1 MALCVRELTG
11 EERSKI
17 ERLVRA
23 ETAPVRLVRRAWIV
37 QRSAAGM
44 TVPMIARDLGLR
56 EKTVR
61 VWIRRFDVAGLAGL
75 DDAPRVGRPRT
86 FTEAQRGQVIAKARG
101 CPPQP
106 KGEDAPPT
114 CHWTLDRLEAEL
126 NKEGLPIKRSQI
138 RRILRDEHLK
148 WQQPRTWLA
157 SDDPQFAEKR
167 GPSSPATP
175 TRPLAARSSA

>member
-1 MALCVRELTG
+1 MALFVRDLTV
-11 EERSKI
+11 EERAKI

-23 ETAPVRLVRRAWIV
+23 EAAPVRLVRRARIV

-44 TVPMIARDLGLR
+44 TVPAIARDLGLS
-56 EKTVR
+56 EPTVR
-61 VWIRRFDVAGLAGL
+61 VWMRRFTAEGLAGL
-75 DDAPRVGRPRT
+75 DDAPRAGRPRI
-86 FTEAQRGQVIAKARG
+86 FTEAQRSQVIARARG
-101 CPPQP
+101 CPPKP
-106 KGEDAPPT
+106 EGEGVPPT

-126 NKEGLPIKRSQI
+126 HKEGLPIKRSQI

-167 GPSSPATP
+167 GPSSRATP
-175 TRPLAARSSA
+175 TRPRAAQSSV